1 MAKKHPHVRCIYIL
15 SEGAEEKGG
24 LGRVAGEEIQSGG
37 GRRYPLFSTVGH
49 GFPYGVIGGD

>member
-37 GRRYPLFSTVGH
+37 EEDTPFLVQWGMGSLMAS
-49 GFPYGVIGGD
+49 